1 VIAFGRFVQPP
12 RPAMGPPPAPAAP
25 AEPAPAP
32 VAATT
37 PPGGSV
43 ESPQAAIVPAAA
55 VTGATPWK
63 VAPGSTLAFTSSWGG
78 EPIQGRFDKWHADV
92 LFGPDALDTSKVTVS
107 IDMTSAKTG
116 DEQRDASLPSGDWF
130 DAATH
135 PNAVFTATKF
145 AKTGADRYVAHGALS
160 LRGVTRPLDLPF
172 KLTISGDRAKVT
184 GEASLNRTVFGVG
197 QGEFTATDQVPGKVT
212 VRVDLSAT
220 RDRR

>member
-1 VIAFGRFVQPP
+1 
-12 RPAMGPPPAPAAP
+12 M
-25 AEPAPAP
+25 
-32 VAATT
+32 
-37 PPGGSV
+37 
-43 ESPQAAIVPAAA
+43 
-55 VTGATPWK
+55 
-63 VAPGSTLAFTSSWGG
+63 GSTLAFTSSWGG

-212 VRVDLSAT
+212 VRVDLTAT
-220 RDRR
+220 RDQR